1 MNDFV
6 IIVQGSS
13 IYVEQIKEAL
23 KDFNIIFSTWVGE
36 EEKYSEND
44 NIIFNETPIYSGPA
58 NLNYQKISTLSG
70 LKKAKELGYNRA
82 LKLRGDIIPTNINEL
97 IKSFDNDSLNFLCW
111 HCHEVYPNCP
121 GYLIDYLM
129 SGKIDDLIELWD
141 IEDMTWCTV
150 PEIHLTQQY
159 ISKLISRVNIQYF
172 LPELNSN
179 NDLLWIKHGINL
191 SSYQANT
198 IYDKYRK
205 YDFELNK
212 EHLVSD
218 YIKFLK

>member
-1 MNDFV
+1 M
-6 IIVQGSS
+6 
-13 IYVEQIKEAL
+13 
-23 KDFNIIFSTWVGE
+23 GE

-44 NIIFNETPIYSGPA
+44 DVIFNEIPSYSGPA
-58 NLNYQKISTLSG
+58 NLNYQKVSTLSG
-70 LKKAKELGYNRA
+70 LKKAKELGYDRA

-129 SGKIDDLIELWD
+129 SGKIDYLIELWD
-141 IEDMTWCTV
+141 IEDMSWCTV

-159 ISKLISRVNIQYF
+159 ISKLINRVNIKYF
-172 LPELNSN
+172 LPELNPN
-179 NDLLWIKHGINL
+179 NDLFWIKRGVNL

-205 YDFELNK
+205 YDFDLNK